1 MPSDCECNRIRF
13 FGEIVRSVSVDP
25 LSEVLSLL
33 ETRDSYF
40 TGLKAGGAWAVAIP
54 PPEGIKFNAVVE
66 GSCWLTVDGAGPP
79 IQLRTG
85 DCFLLASP
93 RAFRL
98 ASDPSVTPVPAAD
111 VYRNVERGIAH
122 HGDPVNCF
130 LIGGR
135 FSYEEGM
142 PLLLGSLP
150 PVVVVSGDSEQAAVL
165 RWALQRLAHEFGK
178 PSPGASLMVRHL
190 GHMMLVEI
198 LRRYVDDGA
207 SSDVGWLAGFADSR
221 VSTAL
226 VAIHAEPARRWTVDE
241 LATCCHVSRST
252 FALHFKRRLGF
263 GPLEYVLRWRVQLAM
278 RELRRSNAS
287 ISVIAQML
295 GYDSDSA
302 FGHAF
307 KRIVGCSPRAYR
319 HDFASESRG

>member
-1 MPSDCECNRIRF
+1 M
-13 FGEIVRSVSVDP
+13 DP

-33 ETRDSYF
+33 TTRDAYF
-40 TGLKAGGAWAVAIP
+40 TGLRAGGEWAVDLP

-79 IQLRTG
+79 VQLRTG

-93 RAFRL
+93 RAFTL
-98 ASDPSVTPVPAAD
+98 ASDPSVAPLTVAD

-122 HGDPVNCF
+122 YGEPADCF

-135 FSYEEGM
+135 FSYDEGM

-150 PVVVVSGDSEQAAVL
+150 PVVIVSGESDQAAVL
-165 RWALQRLAHEFGK
+165 RWALQQLAQEFGAS
-178 PSPGASLMVRHL
+178 SPGASLMVRHL
-190 GHMMLVEI
+190 GHMMLVQI
-198 LRRYVDDGA
+198 LRRYVDSGA
-207 SSDVGWLAGFADSR
+207 NRDVGWLAGFADAR
-221 VSTAL
+221 VSAAL
-226 VAIHAEPARRWTVDE
+226 AAIHAAPARRWTVDE
-241 LATCCHVSRST
+241 LAARCHISRST

-263 GPLEYVLRWRVQLAM
+263 GPLEYVLRWRIQLAM
-278 RELRRSNAS
+278 RELRRSNV
-287 ISVIAQML
+287 SVSAVAQML

-307 KRIVGCSPRAYR
+307 KRIVGCSPSAYR
-319 HDFASESRG
+319 HEKAGAQGGRSRDAVDDGPG

>member
-1 MPSDCECNRIRF
+1 M
-13 FGEIVRSVSVDP
+13 DP
-25 LSEVLSLL
+25 LSEALSLL
-33 ETRDSYF
+33 ETRDSFF
-40 TGLKAGGAWAVAIP
+40 TGLRAGGAWAVAIP
-54 PPEGIKFNAVVE
+54 PPDGVKFNAVVE

-79 IQLRTG
+79 VRLRPG

-93 RAFRL
+93 RAFSL
-98 ASDPSVTPVPAAD
+98 ASDPALAPVPAAD

-122 HGDPVNCF
+122 FGEPADCF

-135 FSYEEGM
+135 FVYEEGM

-150 PVVVVSGDSEQAAVL
+150 PVVVVNGGSEQAAVL
-165 RWALQRLAHEFGK
+165 RWALQQLAQEFGAS
-178 PSPGASLMVRHL
+178 SPGGSLMVRHL
-190 GHMMLVEI
+190 GHMMLVQI

-207 SSDVGWLAGFADSR
+207 NGDVGWLAGFADSR
-221 VSTAL
+221 VSAAL
-226 VAIHAEPARRWTVDE
+226 AAIHAEPARRWSVDA
-241 LATCCHVSRST
+241 LAACCHVSRST

-263 GPLEYVLRWRVQLAM
+263 GPLEYVLRWRIQLAM
-278 RELRRSNAS
+278 RELRRSNVS
-287 ISVIAQML
+287 ISAIAQRL

-319 HDFASESRG
+319 HGLADGSGH

>member
-1 MPSDCECNRIRF
+1 M
-13 FGEIVRSVSVDP
+13 DP

-33 ETRDSYF
+33 ETRDSFF
-40 TGLKAGGAWAVAIP
+40 TGLRAGGAWAVAIP
-54 PPEGIKFNAVVE
+54 PPDGVKFNAVVE

-79 IQLRTG
+79 VRLRPG

-93 RAFRL
+93 RAFSL
-98 ASDPSVTPVPAAD
+98 ASDPALAPVPAAD

-122 HGDPVNCF
+122 FGAPADCF

-135 FSYEEGM
+135 FVYEEGM

-150 PVVVVSGDSEQAAVL
+150 PVVVVNGGSEQAAVL
-165 RWALQRLAHEFGK
+165 RWALQQLAQEFGAS
-178 PSPGASLMVRHL
+178 SPGGSLMVRHL
-190 GHMMLVEI
+190 GHMMLVQI

-207 SSDVGWLAGFADSR
+207 NGDVGWLAGFADSR
-221 VSTAL
+221 VSAAL
-226 VAIHAEPARRWTVDE
+226 AAIHAEPARRWSVDA
-241 LATCCHVSRST
+241 LAACCHVSRST

-263 GPLEYVLRWRVQLAM
+263 GPLEYVLRWRIQLAM
-278 RELRRSNAS
+278 RELRRSNVS
-287 ISVIAQML
+287 ISAIAQRL

-319 HDFASESRG
+319 HGLADGSGR

>member
-1 MPSDCECNRIRF
+1 M
-13 FGEIVRSVSVDP
+13 DP

-40 TGLKAGGAWAVAIP
+40 IGLRAGGDWAVAIP
-54 PPEGIKFNAVVE
+54 PPDGIKFNAVVE

-79 IQLRTG
+79 IRLRTG
-85 DCFLLASP
+85 DCFLLAAP
-93 RAFRL
+93 RAFSL

-111 VYRNVERGIAH
+111 LYRHVERGIAH
-122 HGDPVNCF
+122 HGEPADCF

-165 RWALQRLAHEFGK
+165 RWALQQLAHEFVA
-178 PSPGASLMVRHL
+178 SPPGGSLMVRHL
-190 GHMMLVEI
+190 GHMMLVQI

-207 SSDVGWLAGFADSR
+207 NGDVGWLAGFADSR
-221 VSTAL
+221 VSAAL
-226 VAIHAEPARRWTVDE
+226 AAIHAAPARRWTVDE

-263 GPLEYVLRWRVQLAM
+263 GPLEYVLRWRIQLAM
-278 RELRRSNAS
+278 RELKRSSAS
-287 ISVIAQML
+287 ISAIAQTL

-319 HDFASESRG
+319 HDMTNESGS

>member
-1 MPSDCECNRIRF
+1 M
-13 FGEIVRSVSVDP
+13 DP

-33 ETRDSYF
+33 TTRDAYF
-40 TGLKAGGAWAVAIP
+40 TGLRAGGEWAVDLP

-79 IQLRTG
+79 VRLRTG

-93 RAFRL
+93 RAFTL
-98 ASDPSVTPVPAAD
+98 ASDPSVAPLTVAD

-122 HGDPVNCF
+122 YGEPADCF

-135 FSYEEGM
+135 FSYHEGM

-150 PVVVVSGDSEQAAVL
+150 PVVIVNGESDQAAVL
-165 RWALQRLAHEFGK
+165 RWALQQLAREFGAS
-178 PSPGASLMVRHL
+178 SPGAALMVRHL
-190 GHMMLVEI
+190 GHMMLVQI
-198 LRRYVDDGA
+198 LRHYVDSGA
-207 SSDVGWLAGFADSR
+207 SRDVGWLAGFADAR
-221 VSTAL
+221 VSAAL
-226 VAIHAEPARRWTVDE
+226 AAIHAAPARRWTVDE
-241 LATCCHVSRST
+241 LAACCHVSRST

-263 GPLEYVLRWRVQLAM
+263 GPLEYVLRWRIQLAM

-287 ISVIAQML
+287 ISAVAQML

-307 KRIVGCSPRAYR
+307 KRIVGCSPSAYR
-319 HDFASESRG
+319 HEKTGAQNGQPRDAVDDGAG